1 MNTALLT
8 SDNPLRVNIVKITS
22 EVASLSLPDKQ
33 TFEVSRKYLPKDA
46 KEGDI
51 LYLDLVSKSQLELSK
66 KETAKAVLE
75 EILG

>member
-1 MNTALLT
+1 LNIALLT
-8 SDNPLRVNIVKITS
+8 SDNPLRVKVVKIKS
-22 EVASLSLPDKQ
+22 ETASLALPDKQ
-33 TFEVSRKYLPKDA
+33 VFEVSKKYLPKDA
-46 KEGDI
+46 SEGDV

>member
-8 SDNPLRVNIVKITS
+8 SDNPLRVSVVEIAS

-33 TFEVSRKYLPKDA
+33 TFEGSRKYLPKDV
-46 KEGDI
+46 KEGDV
-51 LYLDLVSKSQLELSK
+51 LYLDLVSKNQLELSK